1 VPDEI
6 QAVSQVLAGRT
17 QEVPKRA
24 SIRLLA
30 DLICA
35 CAATAP
41 GFAADQGD
49 RAPVPNFSSV
59 DIPWIPTSGAFL
71 PLPAGLG
78 PVTYD
83 KANPVMV
90 RTLNNRG
97 VAVEGPLPL
106 ADLNNPNLK
115 PWVVDHMR
123 TQLHLIDRFK
133 LRDQARLGRT

>member
-1 VPDEI
+1 VPN
-6 QAVSQVLAGRT
+6 
-17 QEVPKRA
+17 VPL
-24 SIRLLA
+24 IRLLA
-30 DLICA
+30 GLICTFA
-35 CAATAP
+35 RTAP
-41 GFAADQGD
+41 GFAANQSA

-71 PLPAGLG
+71 PPPAGLG

-97 VAVEGPLPL
+97 VAAEGPLPL

-123 TQLHLIDRFK
+123 TQLHLVERFK